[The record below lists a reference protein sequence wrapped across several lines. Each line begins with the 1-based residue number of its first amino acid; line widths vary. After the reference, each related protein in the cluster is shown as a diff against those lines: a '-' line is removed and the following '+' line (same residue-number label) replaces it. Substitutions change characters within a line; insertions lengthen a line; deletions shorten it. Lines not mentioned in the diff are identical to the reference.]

1 MIPKENNVAYID
13 GANLYNGISGFGWK
27 LDYASLA
34 KFLKER
40 SKLRVILSPHTQE
53 KCSILLKRT
62 NSPITYLNSVR
73 SFLEVRNEK
82 APDADGTA

>member
-1 MIPKENNVAYID
+1 MITTIIFDLV
-13 GANLYNGISGFGWK
+13 
-27 LDYASLA
+27 

-40 SKLRVILSPHTQE
+40 SKLKVILSPHTKE

-62 NSPITYLNSVR
+62 NAAITYLNDVR
-73 SFLEVRNEK
+73 SFLEQRKEK